1 MDNAEALLLARDLEL
16 DGRTAVCFLTG
27 SAQGICR

>member
-16 DGRTAVCFLTG
+16 DERTAVRFLISG
-27 SAQGICR
+27 AQGIFR